1 MTQRLVLASHNAGK
15 LRELQALFDAGARQL
30 ELLSPQGLGLAEPD
44 EPFNT
49 FIENALHKARQACAA
64 TGLPALADDSGLAVV
79 ALGGAP
85 GVHSSTY
92 AGAVAAQ
99 PGEAREAL
107 RQRQDAANISRLLRE
122 LGAGGESGGSGAA
135 GGTVVG
141 ASAAFRAGNRS
152 ARFVCTLVALRSAH
166 DPEPL
171 VAQGRWD
178 GEILLAPRGQ
188 GGFGYDPVMWI
199 PEAQATVAE
208 LGHEAKNSLSHRARA
223 AALMREQ
230 MRQVW
235 GWLAE

>member
-1 MTQRLVLASHNAGK
+1 MPHRLVLASHNAGK
-15 LRELQALFDAGARQL
+15 LRELQSLFDAGASHL
-30 ELLSPQGLGLAEPD
+30 ELLSPQGLGLSEPD

-92 AGAVAAQ
+92 AGALAAQ

-107 RQRQDAANISRLLRE
+107 RQRQDAANTARLLRE
-122 LGAGGESGGSGAA
+122 LRASGAT
-135 GGTVVG
+135 GTMVAPG
-141 ASAAFRAGNRS
+141 PGSIADRR

-171 VAQGRWD
+171 VAQGRWE
-178 GEILLAPRGQ
+178 GEILQAPRGQ

-199 PEAQATVAE
+199 GEAQATVAE

-235 GWLAE
+235 GWWAE